1 MKNNI
6 IVQTLK
12 VDRNLLHLENVIFDL
27 DNYKFDS
34 DIIKLLNELKTLVDK
49 KLFSNLNYND
59 LDIVGEEL
67 FLKFYFKKWCW
78 LIDNINLLWYI
89 LIVATKKGGKNERRK
104 II

>member
-67 FLKFYFKKWCW
+67 FLKFYFKK
-78 LIDNINLLWYI
+78 
-89 LIVATKKGGKNERRK
+89 
-104 II
+104 